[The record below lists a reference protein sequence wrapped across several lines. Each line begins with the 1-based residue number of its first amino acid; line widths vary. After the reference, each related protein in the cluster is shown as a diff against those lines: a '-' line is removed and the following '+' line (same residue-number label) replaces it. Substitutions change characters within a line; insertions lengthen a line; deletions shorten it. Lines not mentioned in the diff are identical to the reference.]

1 MVGWLGR
8 GLIAGIGMAIAVI
21 ATWRPRSPSPESIGH
36 RLALNL
42 PSWVLLAL
50 LIASLAMFLAVM
62 STLIPA
68 PRRKDPEE
76 PEFEPPPPPKLS
88 PMTMVLL
95 LFLIGAGIVGAFFA
109 VRALVPGQPGADAGV
124 RSSASGLERRASPPE
139 PPRETVHASA
149 ADWSFTLTLSV
160 LAAAAIC
167 FSFLVIAANDPW
179 TLIREWFRRRT
190 RRKWPMAQ
198 ELTAVVAVGLRD
210 FETADDPR
218 LAVIACYRRCE
229 AAIATHRRRRYA
241 AETPREFVAEALG
254 ALRLP
259 RPAVRA
265 LLAAFE
271 HARFSE
277 LPVTPH
283 DREVA
288 LGALSDIRSAL
299 DQGEH
304 HGRR

>member
-1 MVGWLGR
+1 MT
-8 GLIAGIGMAIAVI
+8 IAVV
-21 ATWRPRSPSPESIGH
+21 ATWTPRSPSPDGAGQ

-42 PSWVLLAL
+42 PPWMLLAL
-50 LIASLAMFLAVM
+50 LIAALAMFLAVM

-68 PRRKDPEE
+68 PRRKNPEE
-76 PEFEPPPPPKLS
+76 PEFEPPPLPKLS
-88 PMTMVLL
+88 PMTIVLL

-109 VRALVPGQPGADAGV
+109 VRALVPGQPAADAGV
-124 RSSASGLERRASPPE
+124 QSSASGLERRASPPE
-139 PPRETVHASA
+139 PPRETV
-149 ADWSFTLTLSV
+149 TLSV
-160 LAAAAIC
+160 LAAAAIG

-179 TLIREWFRRRT
+179 TVIREWFRRRT

-198 ELTAVVAVGLRD
+198 ELTAAVAAGLRD
-210 FETADDPR
+210 LETADDPR

-229 AAIATHRRRRYA
+229 AAIAAHRRRRYP

-259 RPAVRA
+259 GTAVRA

-304 HGRR
+304 HGRK